1 MLCRGIVLLL
11 SMNNKFIALSRI
23 ITILS
28 TWLERITWQHFI
40 LVEFLLFLQHEQH
53 EVAEQETLF
62 WKSNIKS
69 TGIIAEEE
77 SQEQAV
83 TVFVIKGSKSC

>member
-40 LVEFLLFLQHEQH
+40 LVEFLLFLQHEH